1 MPKPKAADPRVVQ
14 VLLRLTT
21 RHGRVLDA
29 VAHLEGT
36 TANLY
41 ARDLLEAHLKVVDR
55 HPRVQADLDN
65 RSGYEAEKATT
76 TPIGPGAA
84 RVGRADPAEVA
95 ATRVDGTER

>member
-1 MPKPKAADPRVVQ
+1 MPKPKAAEPRVVQ

-41 ARDLLEAHLKVVDR
+41 ARDLLEAHLDVVER

-65 RSGYEAEKATT
+65 RSGYEADKATT
-76 TPIGPGAA
+76 TPIGPGA
-84 RVGRADPAEVA
+84 GRADPAEVA
-95 ATRVDGTER
+95 ATRADGPER